1 VKSRIAIALTS
12 LLVLALV
19 CTLGC
24 VQESETGNKEEKGS
38 NEGAT
43 GEPVENPTPTPD
55 SPCMQA
61 CQNICGDDAAADVAK
76 LEGHF
81 RTKLRADLAKAGRG
95 RGDAA
100 GAKKEQ
106 RPQRPAGKAV
116 NAAPNPLKNLPMKG
130 AKDPKVVIL
139 ESSDF
144 Q

>member
-1 VKSRIAIALTS
+1 VKSRIAIAFTS
-12 LLVLALV
+12 LLVLAFV

-24 VQESETGNKEEKGS
+24 VQESETDNKDEGES
-38 NEGAT
+38 NEGPAPKV
-43 GEPVENPTPTPD
+43 EPPQPD
-55 SPCMQA
+55 SA
-61 CQNICGDDAAADVAK
+61 CVQECRTICGDDEAADVAK

-81 RTKLRADLAKAGRG
+81 RTKLRADLAKAAKAGR
-95 RGDAA
+95 DVA
-100 GAKKEQ
+100 GNKGKE
-106 RPQRPAGKAV
+106 RPKRPKGKAV